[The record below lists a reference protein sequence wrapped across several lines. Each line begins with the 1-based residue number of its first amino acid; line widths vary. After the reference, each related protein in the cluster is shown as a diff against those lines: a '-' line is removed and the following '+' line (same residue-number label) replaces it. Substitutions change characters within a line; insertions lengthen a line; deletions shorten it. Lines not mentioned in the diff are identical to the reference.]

1 MAGANSNIQIADLDF
16 NSIKNNLKTFLKSQ
30 DTLKDYNYE
39 GSALSTLL
47 DVLAYNTQYNSFYLN
62 MAANEMFLD
71 TALQRNSVVSHAKL
85 LNYTPKSAIAPTATV
100 NVTINQV
107 TQGSLTIPKFTKFMS
122 EAVNGV
128 NYNFVTMDSNTVN
141 VTNGVAQFNNLEIKQ
156 GIPVSLNFTVDN
168 TTNPKSSFLI
178 NDTKID
184 TTTLRVGVQQS
195 STNTYFQVFNQVDNM
210 LTVDST
216 SPVYFLQETLNSNYE
231 ISFGDGIL
239 GQKLTD
245 GNIVYLTYVSTD
257 GTAAAGANNF
267 SLMQSISGFA
277 NTVITS
283 VTQADQGSE
292 RESIA
297 SIKYQAPKAFSA
309 QGRAVSK
316 EDYITVIQQ
325 NKLGF
330 SFDAVNVWGGEENNP
345 PQYGKIFVSVKPTGG
360 YRLTDTQKDRLI
372 TNVIKPVSVM
382 TVTPQIVD
390 VDYVY
395 LILNADVVYDP
406 KKTNLTSAQIQN
418 LVRQGTIYYC
428 NTKLNT
434 FNSTFV
440 IGDLIQYA
448 QNLDRSIIAV
458 DYDLFLQ
465 KRLVVKTG
473 ASLSYTADFGNALER
488 SAQTAESMQFAPSF
502 SQYDSNG
509 NFYPNVYLE
518 ESPDTSTNVDT
529 VNVVVG
535 GTNYKDPT
543 ITISGDGTG
552 AKAFATVVSGVIT
565 GITVTEGGSGYT
577 QAVVTISD
585 STGTGAVAT
594 AMLRTDAGVIRSFYF
609 ENGVK
614 NILSGAT
621 HTSNAGNIDYTNG
634 VVTLTNFA
642 PYEVNDTTG
651 LMYVTGYAE
660 SRIITSTHN
669 KVLTL
674 DSTDAGAVTV
684 NVTAK

>member
-16 NSIKNNLKTFLKSQ
+16 NTIKNNLKTFLKSQ

-39 GSALSTLL
+39 GSALATLL

-62 MAANEMFLD
+62 MVANEMFLD

-85 LNYTPKSAIAPTATV
+85 LNYTPKSAIAPAATINLKV
-100 NVTINQV
+100 NQV
-107 TQGSLTIPKFTKFMS
+107 TQGSLTLPKFTKFMS
-122 EAVNGV
+122 EAVDGV
-128 NYNFVTMDSNTVN
+128 NYNFVTMDSATVN
-141 VTNGVAQFNNLEIKQ
+141 VTNGVAQFNNVVIKQ
-156 GIPVSLNFTVDN
+156 GIPTSLSFTVNN

-178 NDTKID
+178 NDAKID

-195 STNTYFQVFNQVDNM
+195 SSNTYFQVFTQAENFLELDP
-210 LTVDST
+210 TST
-216 SPVYFLQETLNSNYE
+216 VYFLQETLNSNYE
-231 ISFGDGIL
+231 ISFGDGII
-239 GQKLTD
+239 GQQLTD
-245 GNIVYLTYVSTD
+245 GNIVTLSYLSTD
-257 GTAAAGANNF
+257 GTGAAGANSF
-267 SLMQSISGFA
+267 ALMQSVGGFA
-277 NTVITS
+277 NTVITP
-283 VTQADQGSE
+283 VTAANEGSA

-345 PQYGKIFVSVKPTGG
+345 PQFGKIFVSVKPTGG

-372 TNVIKPVSVM
+372 TSVIKPVSVM

-395 LILNADVVYDP
+395 VVLEANVIYDS

-448 QNLDRSIIAV
+448 QNLDRSIVAV
-458 DYDLFLQ
+458 DYDLYLQ

-473 ASLSYTADFGNALER
+473 SSLSYVADFGNALER
-488 SAQTAESMQFAPSF
+488 SIQTSESVQFAPSF

-529 VNVVVG
+529 VNIIIG
-535 GTNYKDPT
+535 GTGYTNPT
-543 ITISGDGTG
+543 ITISGDGVG

-565 GITVTEGGSGYT
+565 GITVTEGGAGYT
-577 QAVVTISD
+577 QAVVTITD
-585 STGTGAVAT
+585 STGSGAVAT
-594 AMLRTDAGVIRSFYF
+594 AMLRTDSGVIRSFYF

-614 NILSGAT
+614 NILSGST
-621 HTSNAGNIDYTNG
+621 HTSNAGSIDYTNG
-634 VVTLTNFA
+634 VITLANFA
-642 PYEVNDTTG
+642 PYEINDTTG
-651 LMYVTGYAE
+651 LLYITGYAE
-660 SRIITSTHN
+660 SRIVQSTHN

-674 DSTDAGAVTV
+674 DSTDAGSVTV
-684 NVTAK
+684 TVTAK